1 MSERPDARSGESRA
15 KSMLEWPVSP
25 LDLRSGSIL
34 TGLVG
39 GSEPGEVT

>member
-1 MSERPDARSGESRA
+1 MSVRPDARSGESRA
-15 KSMLEWPVSP
+15 KSMLECPLSP

-34 TGLVG
+34 IGLVG